1 MEATKYNKSEI
12 MKQAHTYYN
21 MVGGSRKNRERNK
34 TGRTLVSFGE
44 CLRMAWR
51 HAKREV
57 SDARRKEAIRKE
69 REAREEWNRTHPA
82 KTVVYDACVQAAISA
97 EYSRGRYM
105 GD

>member
-1 MEATKYNKSEI
+1 MVHFSNATRVPF
-12 MKQAHTYYN
+12 QVLAT
-21 MVGGSRKNRERNK
+21 
-34 TGRTLVSFGE
+34 
-44 CLRMAWR
+44 RMAWR

-69 REAREEWNRTHPA
+69 REVREELNRTHPA